1 MSTGGGG
8 GGMMAE
14 INVTPLVD
22 VMLVLLIIFMIT
34 APMIEKKKTSQR
46 KVGVDLPQTD
56 GAPVD
61 LAEDEKLVL
70 RVTKDLKFF
79 LAEHELADCGQE
91 HTKTGRTA
99 SCLKPLEDK
108 LAGNR
113 KVRTDKELYLEADR
127 TIPYG
132 VVVDAMARIKKAGVD
147 QLGMIT
153 DPPTLEKRGPKKGKR
168 HAGEK

>member
-1 MSTGGGG
+1 MSSGGGS
-8 GGMMAE
+8 GMMAE

-61 LAEDEKLVL
+61 LEAEEKLIL
-70 RVTKDLKFF
+70 QIDKELKFF
-79 LAEHELADCGQE
+79 LADNLVADCGPE
-91 HTKTGRTA
+91 HASTGRTVE
-99 SCLKPLEDK
+99 CLKEFEVK
-108 LAGNR
+108 LKGNR
-113 KVRTDKELYLEADR
+113 KLRSDRELYLEADR

-132 VVVDAMARIKKAGVD
+132 VVVDVMARLKKSGVD

-153 DPPTLEKRGPKKGKR
+153 DPPDAVKGGAGKGKR
-168 HAGEK
+168 KKGSK

>member
-1 MSTGGGG
+1 MGFSSGGG

-34 APMIEKKKTSQR
+34 APMIEQKKVSQR

-61 LAEDEKLVL
+61 VKNEEKLVL
-70 RVTKDLKFF
+70 QVTKDLKF
-79 LAEHELADCGQE
+79 LMADHELADCAAE
-91 HTKTGRTA
+91 HAASGRTA
-99 SCLKPLEDK
+99 KCLASLEEK
-108 LAGNR
+108 LGKNR
-113 KVRTDKELYLEADR
+113 KLKADRELYLEADR

-132 VVVDAMARIKKAGVD
+132 VVVDVMARIKKAGVD

-153 DPPTLEKRGPKKGKR
+153 DPPEVGKAGGKR
-168 HAGEK
+168 

>member
-1 MSTGGGG
+1 MGMSAGGGG

-34 APMIEKKKTSQR
+34 APMIEKKQSSQR
-46 KVGVDLPQTD
+46 KVAVDLPQTD

-61 LAEDEKLVL
+61 VAGDEKLIL
-70 RVTKDLKFF
+70 TISRDLKFS
-79 LAEHELADCGQE
+79 LGDNELADCAEE
-91 HTKTGRTA
+91 HAATGRTA
-99 SCLKPLEDK
+99 NCLQGLEDK
-108 LAGNR
+108 LKGNL
-113 KVRTDKELYLEADR
+113 KVRTDRELYLEADR

-132 VVVDAMARIKKAGVD
+132 VVVDAMARIKNAGVD

-153 DPPTLEKRGPKKGKR
+153 DPPGGLQDAGTGK
-168 HAGEK
+168 AN

>member
-1 MSTGGGG
+1 MGMSTGGGS

-14 INVTPLVD
+14 INVTPFVD

-34 APMIEKKKTSQR
+34 APMIEQKKASQR
-46 KVGVDLPQTD
+46 KVGIDLPQTD

-61 LAEDEKLVL
+61 LAEEEKLILSVS
-70 RVTKDLKFF
+70 KDLKFSI
-79 LAEHELADCGQE
+79 AGNPLADCAQE
-91 HTKTGRTA
+91 YAATGRTA
-99 SCLKPLEDK
+99 DCLQVLEDK
-108 LAGNR
+108 LNGNK
-113 KVRTDKELYLEADR
+113 KVKKDRELYLEADR

-153 DPPTLEKRGPKKGKR
+153 DPPGGLKGAGKGKKR
-168 HAGEK
+168 

>member
-1 MSTGGGG
+1 MGMSAGGGGG

-34 APMIEKKKTSQR
+34 APMIEQKQSSQR

-61 LAEDEKLVL
+61 LAEDEKLILSVS
-70 RVTKDLKFF
+70 KDLKFSIDGND
-79 LAEHELADCGQE
+79 LADCAAE
-91 HTKTGRTA
+91 YAATGRTA
-99 SCLKPLEDK
+99 KCLEPLEEK
-108 LAGNR
+108 LKGNK
-113 KVRTDKELYLEADR
+113 KVKADRELYLEADR

-153 DPPTLEKRGPKKGKR
+153 DPPGGLEGAK
-168 HAGEK
+168 E

>member
-1 MSTGGGG
+1 MGMSTGGGR

-34 APMIEKKKTSQR
+34 APMIEQKKVSQR

-61 LAEDEKLVL
+61 LSTDERLVL
-70 RVTKDLKFF
+70 QVTKDLKFYIG
-79 LAEHELADCGQE
+79 ENQLADCAEE
-91 HTKTGRTA
+91 HAATGRTA
-99 SCLKPLEDK
+99 SCLMALEEK
-108 LAGNR
+108 LRGNR
-113 KVRTDKELYLEADR
+113 KLKDDRELYLEADR
-127 TIPYG
+127 SIPYG

-153 DPPTLEKRGPKKGKR
+153 DPVGGLPADEKGKGAR
-168 HAGEK
+168 